1 VSAAAGGARH
11 PRPAARVS
19 VVGATGYSGGEL
31 CALLARHRCVEIAS
45 VFSSGKRDGKPVPF
59 ARLHPSLGGTSG
71 PEAGP
76 FRLGA
81 LADGKP
87 DVVFLATPNETSAE
101 LAPEIL
107 ALGARV
113 VDVSGA
119 YRLKDASL
127 YPAWYGFEHPAPA
140 LLGEAVYGLT
150 EWCGKELDGA
160 RLVANPGCY
169 PTSVL
174 LALRPLLPLLQP
186 GAPVVADSKSG
197 VSGAGKKADLAYS
210 FSELAGNFKAYGVG
224 THRHEPEMRQELG
237 LSSNAPF
244 VFVPHL
250 LPVVRGIL
258 TTLHVT
264 FREGVSAPEVAAAYA
279 RYDGLPFVKV
289 RPAGELPDL
298 ASVVGTPR
306 AEIGFS
312 LLPRARG
319 GVVVSAIDNLLKGAA
334 SSAVQNMNRMLS
346 LPETEG
352 LA

>member
-1 VSAAAGGARH
+1 MTRSPVRA
-11 PRPAARVS
+11 S

-31 CALLARHRCVEIAS
+31 CALLARHPRAEVVS
-45 VFSSGKRDGKPVPF
+45 VFSSGKKDARPVPF
-59 ARLHPSLGGTSG
+59 ARLHPSLGGASG
-71 PEAGP
+71 PACGP
-76 FRLGA
+76 FSVEA
-81 LADGKP
+81 LAASKP

-101 LAPEIL
+101 VAAGIL

-119 YRLKDASL
+119 FRLKAAAA
-127 YPAWYGFEHPAPA
+127 YPAWYGFEHPSPA
-140 LLGEAVYGLT
+140 LLAEAVYGLT
-150 EWCGKELDGA
+150 EWCGSELTGA

-174 LALRPLLPLLQP
+174 LALKPLRDLLEP

-237 LSSNAPF
+237 LGASAPF
-244 VFVPHL
+244 VFVAHL

-258 TTLHVT
+258 STLHVT
-264 FREGVSAPEVAAAYA
+264 FRAGVSDADVASAFA
-279 RYDGLPFVKV
+279 RYDGSPFVKV
-289 RPAGELPDL
+289 RPARELPDL

-306 AEIGFS
+306 AEIGFAVLS
-312 LLPRARG
+312 GGR
-319 GVVVSAIDNLLKGAA
+319 GVVVSVLDNLLKGAA
-334 SSAVQNMNRMLS
+334 SQAVQNMNRVFS
-346 LPETEG
+346 LAETEG
-352 LA
+352 L